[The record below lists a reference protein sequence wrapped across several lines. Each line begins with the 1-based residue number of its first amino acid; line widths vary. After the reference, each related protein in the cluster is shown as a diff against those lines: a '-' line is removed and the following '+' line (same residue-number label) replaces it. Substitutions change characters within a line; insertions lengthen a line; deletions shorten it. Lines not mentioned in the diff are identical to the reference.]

1 MAALL
6 LEIEP
11 GDEVIM
17 PSFTFASTANAFVLR
32 GGVPVFVDIR
42 PDTLN
47 IDETKIED
55 AITSRTRAIVVVH
68 YAGVPCEMDT
78 INEIATRHGLIV
90 VEDAAQA
97 LMSTYRGRPAG
108 ALGRFAALSF
118 HETKNVTS
126 GEGGALL
133 LNEPES
139 VERALIL
146 RDKGTN
152 RNRFFRGLVD
162 KYSWVDLGSS
172 YGLSELNAALLYA
185 QLEHATE
192 LTADRLRTWQ
202 LYHEALEGLEERGL
216 LRRPEIPAGIEHNA
230 HMYYVLLGSFE
241 ERSAV
246 IDDLGQRDINAVFHY
261 VPLHSSEAGRKC
273 GRPHGDLLH
282 TTSLSERLVRLPLW
296 SGMAETDA
304 LRVVEAVGSAVHRRI
319 PA

>member
-47 IDETKIED
+47 IDEMKIEN
-55 AITSRTRAIVVVH
+55 AITSRTKAIVAVH
-68 YAGVPCEMDT
+68 YAGVPCEMDS
-78 INEIATRHGLIV
+78 IVEIAERHRV
-90 VEDAAQA
+90 VVIEDAAQA

-108 ALGRFAALSF
+108 ALGEMAAVSF

-133 LNEPES
+133 LNGS
-139 VERALIL
+139 AWIERALVL

-152 RNRFFRGLVD
+152 RSRFFRGLVD

-172 YGLSELNAALLYA
+172 YGLSELNAAFLFA
-185 QLEHATE
+185 QLEHASE
-192 LTADRLRTWQ
+192 LTADRLRTWE
-202 LYHEALEGLEERGL
+202 LYHEGLEGLEERGL
-216 LRRPEIPAGIEHNA
+216 LRRPEIPVEIQHNA
-230 HMYYVLLGSFE
+230 HLYYVLLESLDDRTTVIE
-241 ERSAV
+241 ELSR
-246 IDDLGQRDINAVFHY
+246 RDIHAVFHY
-261 VPLHSSEAGRKC
+261 VPLHSSGAGRKF
-273 GRPHGDLLH
+273 GRPDGDLRH
-282 TTSLSERLVRLPLW
+282 TEALSDKALRLPLW
-296 SGMAETDA
+296 NHMPESDA
-304 LRVVEAVGSAVHRRI
+304 VRVVEELAAVLTSRVA
-319 PA
+319 A